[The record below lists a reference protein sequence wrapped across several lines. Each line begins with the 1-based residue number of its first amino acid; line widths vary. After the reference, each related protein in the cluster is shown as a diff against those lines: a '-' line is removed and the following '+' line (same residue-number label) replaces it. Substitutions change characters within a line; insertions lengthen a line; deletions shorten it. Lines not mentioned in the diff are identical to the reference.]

1 MWYGYKYITFF
12 IFFCR
17 GASIQANLY
26 AVHYDKKLFPEPTK
40 FKPERFCVNGKIGN
54 TENVMPFGCGE
65 LFFNKAKTDCN

>member
-1 MWYGYKYITFF
+1 MDINISLSLFF
-12 IFFCR
+12 FAEELQFKPIYMQCTM
-17 GASIQANLY
+17 I
-26 AVHYDKKLFPEPTK
+26 KKLFPEPTK